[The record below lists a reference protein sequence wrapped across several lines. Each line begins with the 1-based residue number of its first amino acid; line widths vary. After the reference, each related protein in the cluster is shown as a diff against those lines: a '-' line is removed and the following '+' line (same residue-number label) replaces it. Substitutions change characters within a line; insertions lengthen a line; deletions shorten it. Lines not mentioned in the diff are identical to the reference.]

1 MQIDESFDIDTICLS
16 SGDQFKLLICLECPC
31 DLLIN
36 SHSGSLNSH
45 SSPELDPNAKYFPL
59 CDILIAIIFSFK
71 IIS

>member
-45 SSPELDPNAKYFPL
+45 SSPVLYPNAKYFSL
-59 CDILIAIIFSFK
+59 CDILIAIIF
-71 IIS
+71 